1 MSRAAALLRAL
12 LCLVLLLNGAGYAHA
27 ATRMAI
33 DTLAVSTAVETEPP
47 CHGDATMAIGHA
59 SKDALA
65 SDDAP
70 AMPDCCPSDSCDGP
84 CAQHAPALP
93 WPSLVTPVQSVHA
106 SAPSYRA
113 LVHTSALLAHRH
125 RPPIFLA

>member
-12 LCLVLLLNGAGYAHA
+12 LCLALLLNGTGYAHA
-27 ATRMAI
+27 ATRMAMG
-33 DTLAVSTAVETEPP
+33 TLADSTPVETKPP
-47 CHGDATMAIGHA
+47 CHGDATMAMEHA
-59 SKDALA
+59 PPEATV

-70 AMPDCCPSDSCDGP
+70 AMSDCCTSDSCDGP
-84 CAQHAPALP
+84 CMQHAPALP
-93 WPSLVTPVQSVHA
+93 WPALIAPMRPVPS

-113 LVHTSALLAHRH
+113 SAHASALLTHRH